1 MVRLTGNGR
10 ERSFDKKV
18 AHAERTQIPPIGE
31 NLRNLWSC
39 RIQGFE
45 FAEESGETETRKSPV
60 VVAFKLGALEQY
72 LEHEVEFRYGKEEK
86 GAISELVNEQV
97 ISVINRGYRIEDYC
111 LIVGGKEFSEILKNP
126 SLFWAVCNCPYWAI
140 SWLSTLK
147 RVSFSLS
154 RDTG

>member
-1 MVRLTGNGR
+1 MQNELKFLQLEKISETYGPAGYKVLSLPKNPVKRRL
-10 ERSFDKKV
+10 
-18 AHAERTQIPPIGE
+18 A
-31 NLRNLWSC
+31 NLLWSWL
-39 RIQGFE
+39 
-45 FAEESGETETRKSPV
+45 
-60 VVAFKLGALEQY
+60 FKLGALEQY